1 MKRLLLK
8 DALFIFHVILVIFLL
23 KYYLDDNSFEI
34 ALYISVIWSLDLW
47 FNLLIIYF
55 YLALKKV
62 NFNFSSVPKIQ
73 WMRTGI
79 ESFIIWFSF
88 YLFLPYEIFLIPLY
102 LLLFPIILL
111 IFEVIIFLI
120 KKLFK

>member
-8 DALFIFHVILVIFLL
+8 DALFILQVILVIFLL

-34 ALYISVIWSLDLW
+34 ALYTSVIWSLDLW

-55 YLALKKV
+55 YLDLKKV

>member
-8 DALFIFHVILVIFLL
+8 DALFILQVILVIFLL
-23 KYYLDDNSFEI
+23 KYYLDDNRFEI
-34 ALYISVIWSLDLW
+34 ALYTSVIWSLDLW

-55 YLALKKV
+55 YLDLKKV

-102 LLLFPIILL
+102 LL
-111 IFEVIIFLI
+111 
-120 KKLFK
+120 